1 MPDRPGADAWL
12 AVEAAAAGLAFGSLL
27 EWAST
32 ALVGSFRPLDLADP
46 YWRGVPW
53 LRTDT
58 SGFAAFIVAAVCLL
72 TSEYLRLRRRRPAAS
87 AGAVPPT
94 ASAGAAPPT
103 APGAVP
109 PVASAGAAPPTAPGA
124 VPPVASAG
132 AAPPTAPG
140 GAVLLAMAAA
150 ETVAVLATGLFGYLS
165 VNAVTHHYTLQIQA
179 THLLSWPT
187 EGTLRVV
194 ALLLCIVSFGMVRY
208 LRPRIVARR

>member
-1 MPDRPGADAWL
+1 MPDRPGGDAWL
-12 AVEAAAAGLAFGSLL
+12 AVEAATAGLAFGSLL

-46 YWRGVPW
+46 YWRVVPW

-72 TSEYLRLRRRRPAAS
+72 SSEHLRLRRRRSAAS
-87 AGAVPPT
+87 AGAVPP
-94 ASAGAAPPT
+94 
-103 APGAVP
+103 
-109 PVASAGAAPPTAPGA
+109 
-124 VPPVASAG
+124 
-132 AAPPTAPG
+132 PTAPG
-140 GAVLLAMAAA
+140 GVLLAMAAA

-165 VNAVTHHYTLQIQA
+165 VNTVTHPATQQIQA

-187 EGTLRVV
+187 EGTLRVA

-208 LRPRIVARR
+208 LRPRIAARR

>member
-1 MPDRPGADAWL
+1 MPDRPGGDGWL

-46 YWRGVPW
+46 YWRVVPW

-72 TSEYLRLRRRRPAAS
+72 SSEHLRLRRRRSAAS
-87 AGAVPPT
+87 AGAVPP
-94 ASAGAAPPT
+94 
-103 APGAVP
+103 
-109 PVASAGAAPPTAPGA
+109 
-124 VPPVASAG
+124 
-132 AAPPTAPG
+132 PTAPG
-140 GAVLLAMAAA
+140 GVLLAMAAA

-165 VNAVTHHYTLQIQA
+165 VNTVTHPATQQIQA

-187 EGTLRVV
+187 EGTLRVA

-208 LRPRIVARR
+208 LRPRIAARC

>member
-1 MPDRPGADAWL
+1 MPDRPSRNGWL

-72 TSEYLRLRRRRPAAS
+72 SSEYLRLRRRRRAASAGAAPPPPASAGTAPLSPAS
-87 AGAVPPT
+87 AGAVPPP
-94 ASAGAAPPT
+94 SAGE
-103 APGAVP
+103 
-109 PVASAGAAPPTAPGA
+109 
-124 VPPVASAG
+124 
-132 AAPPTAPG
+132 
-140 GAVLLAMAAA
+140 AVLLAMAAA

-165 VNAVTHHYTLQIQA
+165 VNAVTHHFTLQIQA

-187 EGTLRVV
+187 EGTLRVA
-194 ALLLCIVSFGMVRY
+194 ALLLCIVSFGVVRY
-208 LRPRIVARR
+208 LRPRIAVRR

>member
-1 MPDRPGADAWL
+1 MPDRPGGDGWL

-58 SGFAAFIVAAVCLL
+58 SGFAAFLVAAVCLL
-72 TSEYLRLRRRRPAAS
+72 TSEYLRLRRRRSAAS
-87 AGAVPPT
+87 AGTTPRAASPEAV
-94 ASAGAAPPT
+94 
-103 APGAVP
+103 
-109 PVASAGAAPPTAPGA
+109 
-124 VPPVASAG
+124 
-132 AAPPTAPG
+132 PPTAPG

-165 VNAVTHHYTLQIQA
+165 VNTVTHPATQQIQA

-187 EGTLRVV
+187 EGTLRVA

-208 LRPRIVARR
+208 LRPRIAARR

>member
-1 MPDRPGADAWL
+1 MPDRPGGDAWL
-12 AVEAAAAGLAFGSLL
+12 AVEAATAGLAFGSLL

-46 YWRGVPW
+46 YWRVVPW

-72 TSEYLRLRRRRPAAS
+72 SSEYLRLRRRRSAAS
-87 AGAVPPT
+87 AGAVP
-94 ASAGAAPPT
+94 
-103 APGAVP
+103 
-109 PVASAGAAPPTAPGA
+109 
-124 VPPVASAG
+124 
-132 AAPPTAPG
+132 PPTAPG

-165 VNAVTHHYTLQIQA
+165 VNAVTHPATQQIQA

>member
-1 MPDRPGADAWL
+1 MPDRPGGDGWL

-72 TSEYLRLRRRRPAAS
+72 ISEYLRLRRRRRAAS
-87 AGAVPPT
+87 AGAVPPPPASAGT
-94 ASAGAAPPT
+94 APLSPASAGA
-103 APGAVP
+103 VP
-109 PVASAGAAPPTAPGA
+109 PPLAGE
-124 VPPVASAG
+124 
-132 AAPPTAPG
+132 
-140 GAVLLAMAAA
+140 AVLLAMAAA

-208 LRPRIVARR
+208 LRPRIVVRR

>member
-12 AVEAAAAGLAFGSLL
+12 AVEAAAAGLAFGALL

-32 ALVGSFRPLDLADP
+32 ALVGSFRPQDLADP

-72 TSEYLRLRRRRPAAS
+72 SSEYLRLRRRRRPPSRGPA
-87 AGAVPPT
+87 GQPPT
-94 ASAGAAPPT
+94 AAG
-103 APGAVP
+103 GVAV
-109 PVASAGAAPPTAPGA
+109 
-124 VPPVASAG
+124 
-132 AAPPTAPG
+132 
-140 GAVLLAMAAA
+140 LAMAAS
-150 ETVAVLATGLFGYLS
+150 ETVAVLATGLFAYLS
-165 VNAVTHHYTLQIQA
+165 VNAVTHHVTLQIQA

-194 ALLLCIVSFGMVRY
+194 ALLLCIASFGLLRY
-208 LRPRIVARR
+208 LRPRVVAGRESPAASWPGQSR

>member
-1 MPDRPGADAWL
+1 MPDRPGGDGWL

-46 YWRGVPW
+46 YWSGVPW

-72 TSEYLRLRRRRPAAS
+72 TSEYLRLRRRRSAASVGAVPQAAS
-87 AGAVPPT
+87 AGGV
-94 ASAGAAPPT
+94 
-103 APGAVP
+103 
-109 PVASAGAAPPTAPGA
+109 PPTAPGA